1 MSPLWFKSDNKTRE
15 VMKIQQILF
24 VMVLMT
30 ALSCASDGDR
40 IPFPPVEVT
49 FTLLNESGEE
59 TTSFRQGEDI
69 VFDYRI
75 INYSDEPVTWY
86 FDSLFNYRN
95 LFTVFRKA
103 TPNAELSDEGR
114 VKKGSPHT
122 SVLQRDFRWGRVIP
136 GKGEMTIRMSW
147 MGDMDKTHMFDNW
160 QIEYHKR
167 DLLPAGDYF
176 VEFDQEIDFALYKNL
191 NTKFKIDFEI
201 D

>member
-1 MSPLWFKSDNKTRE
+1 
-15 VMKIQQILF
+15 MKIQQILF

-30 ALSCASDGDR
+30 ALSCASEEDK
-40 IPFPPVEVT
+40 IPSPPVEVT
-49 FTLLNESGEE
+49 FTLINESGEE

-122 SVLQRDFRWGRVIP
+122 PVLQRDFRWGRVIP

-191 NTKFKIDFEI
+191 NTKFKMDFEI

>member
-1 MSPLWFKSDNKTRE
+1 MSKLRCKYKENLQRKKHTLHYFALNP
-15 VMKIQQILF
+15 F
-24 VMVLMT
+24 VPSRSTV
-30 ALSCASDGDR
+30 
-40 IPFPPVEVT
+40 
-49 FTLLNESGEE
+49 
-59 TTSFRQGEDI
+59 
-69 VFDYRI
+69 
-75 INYSDEPVTWY
+75 
-86 FDSLFNYRN
+86 SL
-95 LFTVFRKA
+95 LFTVFRKV

-122 SVLQRDFRWGRVIP
+122 PVLQRDFRWGRAIP

-167 DLLPAGDYF
+167 DLLPVGDYF